1 MGMRIAVVGGLDR
14 SAPHIEQ
21 IAREAGHE
29 LEHHHGRTAGV
40 GSRAIE
46 RLVERSDFVL
56 ILMDVN
62 SHGGVA
68 AAKRAAKHAGRASLV
83 MRQCGVSR
91 IAEVIRSLPKVA

>member
-1 MGMRIAVVGGLDR
+1 MRIAVVGGMDR
-14 SAPHIEQ
+14 SAPHIEA

-40 GSRAIE
+40 GARAIE
-46 RLVERSDFVL
+46 RLVLRADFVL
-56 ILMDVN
+56 ILMDIN

-68 AAKRAAKHAGRASLV
+68 VAKRAANRAGRASLV

-91 IAEVIRSLPKVA
+91 IAEIIRGLPKVA

>member
-1 MGMRIAVVGGLDR
+1 MRIAVVGGLDR
-14 SAPHIEQ
+14 SAPHIEK
-21 IAREAGHE
+21 ITHDAGHE

-46 RLVERSDFVL
+46 RLIERSDFVL

-68 AAKRAAKHAGRASLV
+68 VAKRAVKQAGRASLV